1 MIDWHRLFGLALMD
15 LFAGTPYAVELERDL
30 SVRQQFLDVVILR
43 RGDGV
48 LNERLPDG
56 LDNLAEHNLLTYKSL
71 HEPLDDWAL
80 KELTG
85 HYVNYRKQTRVG
97 AELLPEDAFRLY
109 GVATRFPAKL
119 AAEVALAPL
128 MPGVYRS
135 ERGTDAIRIVVL
147 NEVAEAEHNA
157 LWHLFSAV
165 AERVDWGADHYRG
178 HTPEIAAVKRQLA
191 ARYRLE
197 GLEMSYTLADFRRD
211 VAREYIAE
219 LSPEERRR
227 LIEDMSP
234 EERLRGLPPEERL
247 RGLPPEERLRGLP
260 PDERLRDVPPEEM
273 LRALPADARARLKQL
288 LARDNPDDTTDG

>member
-247 RGLPPEERLRGLP
+247 RGLPPEERLR
-260 PDERLRDVPPEEM
+260 DVPPEEM

>member
-247 RGLPPEERLRGLP
+247 R
-260 PDERLRDVPPEEM
+260 DVPPEEM

>member
-15 LFAGTPYAVELERDL
+15 LFAGTPYFVELEKNL

-48 LNERLPDG
+48 LTERLPDG
-56 LDNLAEHNLLTYKSL
+56 LDNLAAHNLLTYKSL
-71 HEPLDDWAL
+71 REPLDDWAL

-85 HYVNYRKQTRVG
+85 HYVNYRKQASPRN
-97 AELLPEDAFRLY
+97 ALLVEDAFRLY
-109 GVATRFPAKL
+109 GIATRFPAKL
-119 AAEVALAPL
+119 AAEVHLEPL
-128 MPGVYRS
+128 LPGVYRTR
-135 ERGTDAIRIVVL
+135 RGTDAIRVVVL
-147 NEVAEAEHNA
+147 SEVAEAEHNA
-157 LWHLFSAV
+157 LWHLFSAI

-219 LSPEERRR
+219 LSPDERRR

-247 RGLPPEERLRGLP
+247 RGLPPEERLR
-260 PDERLRDVPPEEM
+260 DVPPEEM
-273 LRALPADARARLKQL
+273 LRALPADVRARLKQL
-288 LARDNPDDTTDG
+288 LAQDHPDDATDG

>member
-15 LFAGTPYAVELERDL
+15 LFAGTPYAVELEKDL

-48 LNERLPDG
+48 LSERLPDG

-85 HYVNYRKQTRVG
+85 HYVNYRKQIAVG
-97 AELLPEDAFRLY
+97 AGLLPENAFRLY

-119 AAEVALAPL
+119 AAEMPLAPL
-128 MPGVYRS
+128 MQGVYRG

-219 LSPEERRR
+219 LSPDERRR

-247 RGLPPEERLRGLP
+247 RGLPPEERLR
-260 PDERLRDVPPEEM
+260 DVPPEEM
-273 LRALPADARARLKQL
+273 LRALPADVRARLKQL
-288 LARDNPDDTTDG
+288 LARDNPDDTTDA